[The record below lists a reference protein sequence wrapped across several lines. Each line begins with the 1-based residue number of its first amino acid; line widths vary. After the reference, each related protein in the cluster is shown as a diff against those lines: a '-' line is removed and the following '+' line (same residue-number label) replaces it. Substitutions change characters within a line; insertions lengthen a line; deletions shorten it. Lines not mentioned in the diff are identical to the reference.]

1 MKLITLDFNDLPKL
15 SPETKELIGL
25 GVWSMYELKNKQYL
39 IRSGGTC
46 ACHSNK
52 MTFFLIDKDGSF
64 IEIKD
69 ESFYNDR
76 TNLINAISFQIP
88 KSISDRYLQ
97 IKL

>member
-1 MKLITLDFNDLPKL
+1 MKIITLEFSDLQEL

-25 GVWSMYELKNKQYL
+25 GSWSMYELKNGQYL

-46 ACHSNK
+46 ACHAQK
-52 MTFFLIDKDGSF
+52 MTFFLIGKKGNF

-69 ESFYNDR
+69 EAFYNDR
-76 TNLINAISFQIP
+76 SNFVNIINFKIP
-88 KSISDRYLQ
+88 KAISDRYQQ